1 MDISAL
7 QAFLAVAESGSFSR
21 AAEKI
26 YLTQPAISKRIAA
39 LEKQI
44 GARLFDRIGRGIRL
58 TDAGEA
64 LLIRARAVLKE
75 LEDVKR
81 GIANL
86 SGAIAGEL
94 SLATSH
100 HIGLHRLPPALKRF
114 HETYTNVRL
123 NLHFMDSE
131 KACNAV
137 ARGDLELAVVTLPP
151 MAAAPLKLEKI
162 WDDPLDIVVSRS
174 HPLAKVKHVQPAML
188 LDYPAI
194 LPGPGTYTREI
205 ILNALGPWR
214 DKIQVGMATNYLEV
228 LKMLAAIGLGWSAL
242 PRTMIDEGLKVVQI
256 EKREIRRELGIVT
269 HEKRTLSNAGQ
280 AMIRIIRETKLDK

>member
-7 QAFLAVAESGSFSR
+7 QAFIAVAESGSFSR
-21 AAEKI
+21 AAERI

-39 LEKQI
+39 LEQDI
-44 GARLFDRIGRGIRL
+44 GARLFDRVGRKIHL
-58 TDAGEA
+58 TPAGEA
-64 LLIRARAVLKE
+64 LLLRTRAVLSE
-75 LEDVKR
+75 LEDIKR
-81 GIANL
+81 DITNL
-86 SGAIAGEL
+86 SGTIAGEL
-94 SLATSH
+94 SVATSH
-100 HIGLHRLPPALKRF
+100 HIGLHRLPGPLKRF
-114 HETYTNVRL
+114 HETYTQVRL

-137 ARGDLELAVVTLPP
+137 ARGELELAVVTLPP
-151 MAAAPLKLEKI
+151 SADPPLRVEKI

-174 HPLAKVKHVQPAML
+174 HPLAQAKRVQAAML

-194 LPGPGTYTREI
+194 LPGLGTYTREI
-205 ILNALGPWR
+205 ILNSFGPLR
-214 DKIQVGMATNYLEV
+214 DRIQVGMATNYLEV

-269 HEKRTLSNAGQ
+269 HERRTLSNAGQ
-280 AMIRIIRETKLDK
+280 AMIRIIREEMK

>member
-7 QAFLAVAESGSFSR
+7 QAFIAVAESGSFSR
-21 AAEKI
+21 AGERI
-26 YLTQPAISKRIAA
+26 FLTQPAISKRIAA
-39 LEKQI
+39 LEQDI
-44 GARLFDRIGRGIRL
+44 GARLFDRVGRKIHL
-58 TDAGEA
+58 TPAGEA
-64 LLIRARAVLKE
+64 LLLRTRAVLSE
-75 LEDVKR
+75 LEDIKR
-81 GIANL
+81 DITNL
-86 SGAIAGEL
+86 SGTIAGEL
-94 SLATSH
+94 SVATSH
-100 HIGLHRLPPALKRF
+100 HIGLHRLPGPLKRF
-114 HETYTNVRL
+114 HETYTQVRL

-137 ARGDLELAVVTLPP
+137 ARGELELAVVTLPP
-151 MAAAPLKLEKI
+151 SADPPLRVEKI

-174 HPLAKVKHVQPAML
+174 HPLAQVKRVQAAML

-194 LPGPGTYTREI
+194 LPGLGTYTREI
-205 ILNALGPWR
+205 ILNSFGPLR

-269 HEKRTLSNAGQ
+269 HERRTLSNAGQ
-280 AMIRIIRETKLDK
+280 AMIGIIREMK

>member
-1 MDISAL
+1 MDISVL
-7 QAFLAVAESGSFSR
+7 QAFIAVAESGSFSR
-21 AAEKI
+21 GAERI
-26 YLTQPAISKRIAA
+26 FLTQPAISKRIAA
-39 LEKQI
+39 LEQDI
-44 GARLFDRIGRGIRL
+44 GARLFDRVGRKIHL
-58 TDAGEA
+58 TPAGEA
-64 LLIRARAVLKE
+64 LLLRSRVVLGE
-75 LEDVKR
+75 LEDIKR
-81 GIANL
+81 DITNL
-86 SGAIAGEL
+86 SGTIAGEL

-100 HIGLHRLPPALKRF
+100 HIGLHRLPGPLKRF
-114 HETYTNVRL
+114 HETYTQVRL

-162 WDDPLDIVVSRS
+162 WDDPLDIVVSRN
-174 HPLAKVKHVQPAML
+174 HPLAQVKRVQAAML

-205 ILNALGPWR
+205 ILNSFGPLR
-214 DKIQVGMATNYLEV
+214 DRIKVGMATNYLEV

-256 EKREIRRELGIVT
+256 ENREIRRELGIVT
-269 HEKRTLSNAGQ
+269 HERRTLSNAGQ
-280 AMIRIIRETKLDK
+280 AMIRIIREKY

>member
-7 QAFLAVAESGSFSR
+7 QAFIAVAESGSFSR
-21 AAEKI
+21 AGERI
-26 YLTQPAISKRIAA
+26 FLTQPAISKRIAA
-39 LEKQI
+39 LEQDI
-44 GARLFDRIGRGIRL
+44 GARLFDRVGRKIHL
-58 TDAGEA
+58 TPAGEA
-64 LLIRARAVLKE
+64 LLLRTRAVLAE
-75 LEDVKR
+75 LEDIKR
-81 GIANL
+81 DITNL
-86 SGAIAGEL
+86 SGTIAGEL
-94 SLATSH
+94 SVATSH
-100 HIGLHRLPPALKRF
+100 HIGLHRLPGPLKRF
-114 HETYTNVRL
+114 HETYTQVRL

-137 ARGDLELAVVTLPP
+137 ARGELELAVVTSPP
-151 MAAAPLKLEKI
+151 SADPPLRVEKI

-174 HPLAKVKHVQPAML
+174 HPLAQAKRVQPAML

-194 LPGPGTYTREI
+194 LPGLGTYTREI
-205 ILNALGPWR
+205 ILNSFGPLR

-269 HEKRTLSNAGQ
+269 HERRTLSNAGQ
-280 AMIRIIRETKLDK
+280 AMIRIIRETK

>member
-58 TDAGEA
+58 TEAGEA

-151 MAAAPLKLEKI
+151 TATAPLKLEKI
-162 WDDPLDIVVSRS
+162 WDDPLDIVVSRN
-174 HPLAKVKHVQPAML
+174 HPLARVKHVQAAML

-205 ILNALGPWR
+205 ILNAFGPLR
-214 DKIQVGMATNYLEV
+214 DRIQVGMATNYLEV

-280 AMIRIIRETKLDK
+280 AMIRIIREIK

>member
-7 QAFLAVAESGSFSR
+7 QAFIAVAESGSFSR
-21 AAEKI
+21 AGERI
-26 YLTQPAISKRIAA
+26 FLTQPAISKRIAA
-39 LEKQI
+39 LEQDI
-44 GARLFDRIGRGIRL
+44 GARLFDRVGRKIHL
-58 TDAGEA
+58 TPAGEA
-64 LLIRARAVLKE
+64 LLLRTRAVLGE
-75 LEDVKR
+75 LEDIKR
-81 GIANL
+81 DITNL
-86 SGAIAGEL
+86 SGTIAGEL
-94 SLATSH
+94 SVATSH
-100 HIGLHRLPPALKRF
+100 HIGLHRLPGPLKRF
-114 HETYTNVRL
+114 HETYTQVRL

-137 ARGDLELAVVTLPP
+137 AKGELELAVVTLPP
-151 MAAAPLKLEKI
+151 SAEPPLRVEKI

-174 HPLAKVKHVQPAML
+174 HPLAQAKRVQAAML

-194 LPGPGTYTREI
+194 LPGLGTYTREI
-205 ILNALGPWR
+205 ILNSFGPLR

-269 HEKRTLSNAGQ
+269 HERRTLSNAGQ
-280 AMIRIIRETKLDK
+280 AMIQIIRDMK